1 VIYEYHI
8 SYESM
13 WLITIESAFIAMG
26 SYFFFDSLYILQS
39 LVPLS
44 SYQYGIIL
52 SITSIPNIILSILS
66 SLIIYQLGNSLSA
79 LIFNTLIILGA
90 VIFTTLLTLSITNI
104 IYLSLSAFILG
115 LGSES
120 IYIIQS
126 TMLVNELN
134 KDKLPLSMSISTS
147 LTRLGNI
154 ISFLTIIPVVNGLGR
169 YIYGFWY
176 AVVVCILSYIV
187 NIIYYVRRR
196 EQIKYRRLVLMKLNW
211 EYIALIYVTIFGY
224 VIIYPYRT
232 YSNYL
237 ISQRYNLS
245 LEYSTWILSIIDF
258 ICLIMIPIW
267 GIVINKHYK
276 TTYILLPIS
285 LFVGCIG
292 YGLVLIE
299 PITSAIFIGL
309 YLSSLSSSIWSYFS
323 YIIPKKHSEMGY
335 GLISSMTNLTL
346 AIMYPLIGYISQSGL
361 ISIVI
366 VMMGCSLGSSMVSFT
381 LMIIRFRS

>member
-1 VIYEYHI
+1 MIYEYHI
-8 SYESM
+8 SYVSM
-13 WLITIESAFIAMG
+13 WLITIESSFIAMG

-154 ISFLTIIPVVNGLGR
+154 ISF
-169 YIYGFWY
+169 
-176 AVVVCILSYIV
+176 
-187 NIIYYVRRR
+187 
-196 EQIKYRRLVLMKLNW
+196 
-211 EYIALIYVTIFGY
+211 
-224 VIIYPYRT
+224 
-232 YSNYL
+232 
-237 ISQRYNLS
+237 
-245 LEYSTWILSIIDF
+245 
-258 ICLIMIPIW
+258 
-267 GIVINKHYK
+267 
-276 TTYILLPIS
+276 
-285 LFVGCIG
+285 
-292 YGLVLIE
+292 
-299 PITSAIFIGL
+299 
-309 YLSSLSSSIWSYFS
+309 
-323 YIIPKKHSEMGY
+323 
-335 GLISSMTNLTL
+335 
-346 AIMYPLIGYISQSGL
+346 
-361 ISIVI
+361 
-366 VMMGCSLGSSMVSFT
+366 
-381 LMIIRFRS
+381 